1 MTRKTEK
8 SSAVVYI
15 QTEHAMEDEISQ
27 SMDKVTKGAK
37 VGAHIKVEDPEDSTC
52 ASHHICNM

>member
-1 MTRKTEK
+1 
-8 SSAVVYI
+8 
-15 QTEHAMEDEISQ
+15 MEDEISQ